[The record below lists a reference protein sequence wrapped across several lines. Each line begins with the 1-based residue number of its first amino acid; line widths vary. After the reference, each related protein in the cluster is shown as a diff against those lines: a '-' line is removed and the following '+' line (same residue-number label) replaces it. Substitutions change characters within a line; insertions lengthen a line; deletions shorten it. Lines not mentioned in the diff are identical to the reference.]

1 MILKKVRTT
10 TTTTIYYYYYC
21 FVVVVVAASCC
32 CCHALRHNF
41 VANQDARTMIA
52 PIGAPYGFVRGGCFA
67 FDVKHFSLHAG
78 KRHYWKIGNQEYD
91 AGYNDEQEEE
101 HVLKELDAGFLLK
114 RFKSET
120 AFAKYQEEI
129 MANSSSCI
137 FESFRNNEEDDA
149 SYLFKDDD
157 DYLSYSNVGD
167 VLNAA
172 EDGIF
177 LPIRRANSTWH
188 TSTASIEYVFEQ
200 KREEGLY
207 FLLYQVCLPH
217 HSSYKQQHTPK
228 KPELRSSFE
237 IEFHYKNKDLLTGE
251 DSYLTA
257 GDLPLPL
264 LFFYF
269 FISYGI
275 CSLLWIVNLYQIQ
288 RGGMGIFISK
298 SQQRTQEQ
306 GKPKIYA
313 IHHLM
318 SVLMVFKTFTVLFE
332 SIRYHYIRRT
342 GHAEFWSVL
351 YYGLSFVKSVF
362 LFTVVLLIG
371 SGWSFVKP
379 FLNPREKQ
387 LICVV
392 LVLQVLDNV
401 ALLVLNTEAEG
412 ESLYDDW
419 SALLHMLD
427 ILCCGA
433 ILVPIVWQVHSLEKS
448 LEDGPTEE
456 NDDDDEANK
465 EADEEE
471 TTFVVS
477 SEPPDR
483 RKTLEKLKLF
493 RTFYVIVVAY
503 IYLTRIA
510 VYLFA
515 TLLDYRHT
523 WFRTLFLEMAT
534 LAFYVA
540 MGLQFR
546 PMVENPYLTLSS
558 RRRHQHK
565 EDDDDDDNN
574 DTTTRVREIEMKSTT
589 TPTGSSSSSTNIRSK
604 GA

>member
-1 MILKKVRTT
+1 MIQNTGTT
-10 TTTTIYYYYYC
+10 TTLVA
-21 FVVVVVAASCC
+21 VVLLLLVSCG
-32 CCHALRHNF
+32 CHALRHNF
-41 VANQDARTMIA
+41 VVNQDARTMIA
-52 PIGAPYGFVRGGCFA
+52 PIGSPYGFIQGGCFA

-78 KRHYWKIGNQEYD
+78 KKHYWKIGNHEYD
-91 AGYNDEQEEE
+91 AGYNDKLEQEES
-101 HVLKELDAGFLLK
+101 VLKELDAGFLLK
-114 RFKSET
+114 RFPSET

-129 MANSSSCI
+129 MANTSSPCI

-149 SYLFKDDD
+149 KYLFKDDD
-157 DYLSYSNVGD
+157 DLSYSNVGD

-200 KREEGLY
+200 KKEEGLY
-207 FLLYQVCLPH
+207 FLFYQVCLPH
-217 HSSYKQQHTPK
+217 SYHTKQQQQQNKLPK
-228 KPELRSSFE
+228 KPELRSTFE

-288 RGGMGIFISK
+288 KGGMGIFISK
-298 SQQRTQEQ
+298 SQRRLQQATTTVME
-306 GKPKIYA
+306 GGSSKPKIYA

-318 SVLMVFKTFTVLFE
+318 SVLMVFKTLTVLFE

-351 YYGLSFVKSVF
+351 YYGLSFFKSVF
-362 LFTVVLLIG
+362 LFTVILLIG

-387 LICVV
+387 LICAV
-392 LVLQVLDNV
+392 LVLQVLDNL
-401 ALLVLNTEAEG
+401 ALLVLNTESEG

-433 ILVPIVWQVHSLEKS
+433 ILVPIVWQVNSLEKS
-448 LEDGPTEE
+448 LENGE
-456 NDDDDEANK
+456 NHDDDDTDANNK
-465 EADEEE
+465 EADEE
-471 TTFVVS
+471 TTLSVPS
-477 SEPPDR
+477 PDDR

-493 RTFYVIVVAY
+493 RTFYITVVAY

-546 PMVENPYLTLSS
+546 PMVENPYLTLD
-558 RRRHQHK
+558 HH
-565 EDDDDDDNN
+565 DDDEV
-574 DTTTRVREIEMKSTT
+574 TEIEMKSTT
-589 TPTGSSSSSTNIRSK
+589 TTMTSSSSSTNIRSK
-604 GA
+604 GV